1 MEAAEGSADA
11 MGDKVFFNDVSDKEK
26 KLPIIVLLIVN
37 FSFFFIKYCENIAR
51 SQMNHDDRKI
61 TPKLGEGIALQE
73 DEGKLENEKSVNETN
88 FEGNKKGERKRD
100 IGSKSQ
106 RKKANYGEND
116 TSDSLHETENVE
128 LEKLAYD
135 DSRL

>member
-1 MEAAEGSADA
+1 MRRTMIG
-11 MGDKVFFNDVSDKEK
+11 N
-26 KLPIIVLLIVN
+26 IVRILL
-37 FSFFFIKYCENIAR
+37 